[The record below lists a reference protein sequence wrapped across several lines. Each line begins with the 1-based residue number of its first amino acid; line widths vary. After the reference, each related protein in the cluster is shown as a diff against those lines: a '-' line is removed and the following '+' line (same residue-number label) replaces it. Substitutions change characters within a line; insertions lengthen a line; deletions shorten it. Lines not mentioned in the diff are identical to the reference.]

1 MSLPLLGLTLPTAL
15 AWHTVDLLPAAV
27 VAFVLVALA
36 VALVVSSGGRRESD
50 E

>member
-1 MSLPLLGLTLPTAL
+1 MSLLSLGSVAPTAL
-15 AWHTVDLLPAAV
+15 AWPAVDLLPAAV

-36 VALVVSSGGRRESD
+36 VALIVSSGGRRESD